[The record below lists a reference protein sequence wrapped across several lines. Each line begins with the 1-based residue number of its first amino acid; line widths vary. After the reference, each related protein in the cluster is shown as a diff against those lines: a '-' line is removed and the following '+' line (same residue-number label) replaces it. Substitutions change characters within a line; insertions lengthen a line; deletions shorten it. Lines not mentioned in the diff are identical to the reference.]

1 MMSQQL
7 ASTTS
12 ITTGQKDPKNSE
24 GLSSSVVHLGVLLL
38 TPSWFDVKE
47 TKFVIM
53 SSTYFLHGL
62 RTRESHVFSLLF
74 RMRLKSPAKIPF
86 LGGDEVRESER
97 EIQHFFFLFPLHC
110 VWLTHKTI
118 EMIGWFGLFHKSVRS
133 SDPILNHYLC
143 G

>member
-7 ASTTS
+7 AITTS
-12 ITTGQKDPKNSE
+12 ITTGQNDPKNYE
-24 GLSSSVVHLGVLLL
+24 GLSSSVVHPGVPLLS
-38 TPSWFDVKE
+38 PSWFDVKE

-62 RTRESHVFSLLF
+62 RTRKPHVLSLLF
-74 RMRLKSPAKIPF
+74 RMRLKYPAKTQF
-86 LGGDEVRESER
+86 LEGDEVRESER

-110 VWLTHKTI
+110 VRLTHKTI
-118 EMIGWFGLFHKSVRS
+118 EMIGWFGLFYTSVRS
-133 SDPILNHYLC
+133 NDLILNHYLC